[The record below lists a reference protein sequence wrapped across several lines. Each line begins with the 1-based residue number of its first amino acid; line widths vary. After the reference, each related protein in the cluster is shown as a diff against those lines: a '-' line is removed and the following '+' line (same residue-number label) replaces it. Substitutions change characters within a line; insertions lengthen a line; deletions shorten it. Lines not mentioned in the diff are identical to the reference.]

1 MTSALSAAEFV
12 RITVHGPVGQA
23 DLAVPVSTSVADLM
37 PVLLQHTTDPST
49 GATESLTGNG
59 WVLQR
64 LGGPPLDQ
72 DGTPESLDWLHGDQF
87 HLRPAG
93 DTLPELDFD
102 DIADGMATAVSGQPD
117 RWRPELSRWLFL
129 GIAAVAVFAVVRAV
143 ASVGVTAGSVWSAG
157 GLAAG
162 FAVAAVTAGRLCDD
176 RALVVLLGLSSAAF
190 AWVAGVLG
198 ADPAASLVHPG
209 AAAALAGGLAV
220 TAVAGVVLGGRSTL
234 APDVPMLPFAVLAVV
249 GVTLTAGTYLH
260 LALGHRPASVVAV
273 LSTVY
278 LGALMFAPRLVLR
291 IARLNGPQLPRTA
304 EDLQEDT
311 DPLPADQVI
320 RRTALADRFLS
331 VLAIGTAAVLCAAF
345 PVLLAEPGWAPV
357 VLVGLCTVTAGLRA
371 RVHLTVAQ
379 RLALAAAGG
388 FGGVLLAQELARA
401 MPGIDRLMIVLGLV
415 VVIGVAVAAA
425 LRPASR
431 RLRPV
436 WGHVANIVE
445 TVTALAIIPV
455 LLQVLGA
462 YAFARGLAG

>member
-12 RITVHGPVGQA
+12 RITVHGPAGRA
-23 DLAVPVSTSVADLM
+23 DLAVPVSTTVADLV
-37 PVLLQHTTDPST
+37 PVLLQHTTDSSAGT
-49 GATESLTGNG
+49 ADSLTGNG

-72 DGTPESLDWLHGDQF
+72 DGTPETLDWLHGDQF

-102 DIADGMATAVSGQPD
+102 DIADGMATAVSGQRD

-129 GIAAVAVFAVVRAV
+129 GIAAIAVFAVIRAV
-143 ASVGVTAGSVWSAG
+143 AGPGTGSVWSAG

-176 RALVVLLGLSSAAF
+176 RALVVVLGLSSAAF
-190 AWVAGVLG
+190 AWVAGVIG
-198 ADPAASLVHPG
+198 ADPTGSLVRPG

-220 TAVAGVVLGGRSTL
+220 IAVAGVVLAGRSTL
-234 APDVPMLPFAVLAVV
+234 APDVPMLPFAVLAAT

-260 LALGHRPASVVAV
+260 LAFGHRPSSVVAV

-345 PVLLAEPGWAPV
+345 PVLVAEPGWAPV

-401 MPGIDRLMIVLGLV
+401 VPGADRLLVVLGLV
-415 VVIGVAVAAA
+415 MVFGVAVAAA

-445 TVTALAIIPV
+445 TVAALAIVPV
-455 LLQVLGA
+455 LLQVLGV
-462 YAFARGLAG
+462 YALARGLAG

>member
-1 MTSALSAAEFV
+1 MSSALSAAEFV
-12 RITVHGPVGQA
+12 RITVHGPEGRA

-37 PVLLQHTTDPST
+37 PVLLQHTTDSSA
-49 GATESLTGNG
+49 GAAESLTGNG

-72 DGTPESLDWLHGDQF
+72 DGTPETLDWLHGDQF

-143 ASVGVTAGSVWSAG
+143 AEAGIGSVWSAG

-190 AWVAGVLG
+190 AWVAGVIG
-198 ADPAASLVHPG
+198 ADPAGSLVHPG
-209 AAAALAGGLAV
+209 AAGALAGGLAV
-220 TAVAGVVLGGRSTL
+220 TAVAGVVLCGRSTL
-234 APDVPMLPFAVLAVV
+234 APDVPMLPFAVLAAI

-260 LALGHRPASVVAV
+260 LAVGHRPVSVVAV

-278 LGALMFAPRLVLR
+278 IGALMFAPRLVLR

-331 VLAIGTAAVLCAAF
+331 VLAISTAAVLCVAF
-345 PVLLAEPGWAPV
+345 PVLIAEPGWAPV
-357 VLVGLCTVTAGLRA
+357 VLVGLFAVTAGLRA

-401 MPGIDRLMIVLGLV
+401 MSGADRLMVVLGLV
-415 VVIGVAVAAA
+415 VVFGVAVAAA

-445 TVTALAIIPV
+445 TVTALAIVPV
-455 LLQVLGA
+455 LLQVLGV

>member
-1 MTSALSAAEFV
+1 MTSVLSAAEFV
-12 RITVHGPVGQA
+12 RITVHGPAGRA
-23 DLAVPVSTSVADLM
+23 DLAVPVSTTVADLL
-37 PVLLQHTTDPST
+37 PVLLQHTTDSSA
-49 GATESLTGNG
+49 GSAESLTGNG

-72 DGTPESLDWLHGDQF
+72 DATPETLDWLHGEQF

-102 DIADGMATAVSGQPD
+102 DIADGMATAVSGQGD

-129 GIAAVAVFAVVRAV
+129 GIAAVAVFAVIRAV
-143 ASVGVTAGSVWSAG
+143 AFAGAGSASVWAAG
-157 GLAAG
+157 VLSAG
-162 FAVAAVTAGRLCDD
+162 FAVATVTAGRLCAD

-190 AWVAGVLG
+190 AWVTGVVG
-198 ADPAASLVHPG
+198 ADPAASFLTSTATAGLV
-209 AAAALAGGLAV
+209 GGLAV
-220 TAVAGVVLGGRSTL
+220 AGVAGVILAGRSTL
-234 APDVPMLPFAVLAVV
+234 APDVPMLPFAVLATV
-249 GVTLTAGTYLH
+249 GVTLAAGTYLH
-260 LALGHRPASVVAV
+260 LTFGHRPAGIVAV

-311 DPLPADQVI
+311 DPLPADQVL

-331 VLAIGTAAVLCAAF
+331 LLSIGTAAVLCATY
-345 PVLLAEPGWAPV
+345 PVLLAEPGWAPA
-357 VLVGLCTVTAGLRA
+357 VLVGLFTVTAGLRA
-371 RVHLTVAQ
+371 RIHLTVAQ

-401 MPGIDRLMIVLGLV
+401 MAGADRHLVVLGLV
-415 VVIGVAVAAA
+415 AMFGVAVAAA

-445 TVTALAIIPV
+445 TVAALAIIPV
-455 LLQVLGA
+455 LLQVLGV

>member
-12 RITVHGPVGQA
+12 RITVHGPEGRA

-37 PVLLQHTTDPST
+37 PVLLQHTTDTSA
-49 GATESLTGNG
+49 GDTESQTGNG

-72 DGTPESLDWLHGDQF
+72 DGTPETLDWLHGDQF

-143 ASVGVTAGSVWSAG
+143 AGAGVGSVWSAG

-162 FAVAAVTAGRLCDD
+162 FAVATVTAGRLCAD

-190 AWVAGVLG
+190 AWVAGVIG
-198 ADPAASLVHPG
+198 ADPTGSLVHPG
-209 AAAALAGGLAV
+209 AAGALAGGFAV
-220 TAVAGVVLGGRSTL
+220 TAVAGVVLCGRSTL
-234 APDVPMLPFAVLAVV
+234 APDVPMLPFAVLAAI
-249 GVTLTAGTYLH
+249 GVTLTAGTYLN
-260 LALGHRPASVVAV
+260 LTFGHRPSSVVSV

-278 LGALMFAPRLVLR
+278 IGALMFAPRLVLR
-291 IARLNGPQLPRTA
+291 IARLHGPQLPRTA

-331 VLAIGTAAVLCAAF
+331 VLAIGTAAVLCVAF
-345 PVLLAEPGWAPV
+345 PVLIAEPGWAPV
-357 VLVGLCTVTAGLRA
+357 VLVALFTVTAGLRA

-401 MPGIDRLMIVLGLV
+401 MSGTDRLAVVLGLV
-415 VVIGVAVAAA
+415 VVFGVAVAAS

-445 TVTALAIIPV
+445 TVTAIAIIPV
-455 LLQVLGA
+455 VLQVLGV

>member
-1 MTSALSAAEFV
+1 MTSTLSAAEFV
-12 RITVHGPVGQA
+12 RITVHGPARRA
-23 DLAVPVSTSVADLM
+23 DLAVPVSTAVADLM
-37 PVLLQHTTDPST
+37 PVLLQHTADSSA
-49 GATESLTGNG
+49 GAAESLTGNG

-64 LGGPPLDQ
+64 LGGSPLDQ
-72 DGTPESLDWLHGDQF
+72 DGTPESLDWLHGDEF

-143 ASVGVTAGSVWSAG
+143 AGTSAGVAAGSAG
-157 GLAAG
+157 GLAAV
-162 FAVAAVTAGRLCDD
+162 FAVAAVTAGRLCAD

-190 AWVAGVLG
+190 AWVTGVLG
-198 ADPAASLVHPG
+198 AEPTGSVVQPG
-209 AAAALAGGLAV
+209 ATAALAGGLAV

-234 APDVPMLPFAVLAVV
+234 APDVPMLPFAVLAAT

-260 LALGHRPASVVAV
+260 LALGHRPVSVAAV

-331 VLAIGTAAVLCAAF
+331 VLAIGTAAVLCVAF

-357 VLVGLCTVTAGLRA
+357 VLVGLYTVTAGLRA

-379 RLALAAAGG
+379 RLALAAAGVV
-388 FGGVLLAQELARA
+388 GGVLLAQELARA
-401 MPGIDRLMIVLGLV
+401 MQGADRLLVVLGLV
-415 VVIGVAVAAA
+415 VVFGVAVAAA

-445 TVTALAIIPV
+445 TVAALAIIPV
-455 LLQVLGA
+455 LLQVLGV